1 MSGRP
6 VSGRRPA
13 GLASA
18 ILALLTASPLL
29 AQDSPESRHGP
40 QRLGG
45 VSDRISLRGGVLFAS
60 HSTTARLDSE
70 TLGLGTEI
78 DVERV
83 LGLDADTRN
92 GRLDGYLRLGR
103 RHQVRLGYVSLGRTA
118 SVSLSEQ
125 VQWGDE
131 VFDVDLR
138 VASTFDVL
146 LLPVSYR
153 FSLVKSDRIDLGLSA
168 GVFAMFAD
176 ASIGA
181 PELAVK
187 EAESANFPLPVFG
200 ADVDV
205 GIVPRLFLLG
215 GFEYFT
221 ITVSG
226 VHGSWSEFRTAL
238 EYFPH
243 PHLGFGAGYRSVDIG
258 VDGTGHF
265 DEGVF
270 ETDIFFDY
278 RFRGPQVYVVIGL

>member
-1 MSGRP
+1 ML
-6 VSGRRPA
+6 
-13 GLASA
+13 LA
-18 ILALLTASPLL
+18 ASPLL
-29 AQDSPESRHGP
+29 AQTGPEESRHHGP
-40 QRLGG
+40 ERYGG
-45 VSDRISLRGGVLFAS
+45 IPDRIGLKGGVLFAS

-103 RHQVRLGYVSLGRTA
+103 RHQLRLGYVSLGRTA
-118 SVSLSEQ
+118 SVTLQ
-125 VQWGDE
+125 DQIQWGDE

-138 VASTFDVL
+138 VASTFDIL

-153 FSLVKSDRIDLGLSA
+153 FSLVKSDRVDLGLSA

-176 ASIGA
+176 ASISA
-181 PELAVK
+181 PEIDAA

-205 GIVPRLFLLG
+205 GIVPRLFFLG
-215 GFEYFT
+215 GFEYFS

-226 VHGSWSEFRTAL
+226 IHGSWSEFRAAL
-238 EYFPH
+238 EYFPLEH
-243 PHLGFGAGYRSVDIG
+243 FGIGAGYRSVDIS
-258 VDGTGHF
+258 VDGTGHL

-278 RFRGPQVYVVIGL
+278 RFRGPQVYVAVSF